1 MRNWFERSSRLV
13 HFAKQYP
20 VTFYGGLKN
29 RELFEEVKTFCVFIG
44 YPRSGHSLIGSL
56 LDAHPNMLIAHEVD
70 ALKYFYFGFGKNQI
84 FQLILENSSAFT
96 QNGRQWNYYSYR
108 VPNQWQGKFQDLRVI
123 GDKQGE
129 GTTLRF
135 KKAPFLLEKLQRVFQ
150 ERIKF
155 IHVIRNPYDNITT
168 ISLKTKRH
176 RRTLEESIDYYFSL
190 AETVAALKSQMN
202 SDNFFEMRHELFIEN
217 PHLFLNDLCR
227 FLGVEASDG
236 YLKDCASITFKSSK
250 KSRLDAQWT
259 PELIDLVK
267 TRMDSIDFLNGYS
280 FEE

>member
-1 MRNWFERSSRLV
+1 
-13 HFAKQYP
+13 
-20 VTFYGGLKN
+20 
-29 RELFEEVKTFCVFIG
+29 
-44 YPRSGHSLIGSL
+44 
-56 LDAHPNMLIAHEVD
+56 
-70 ALKYFYFGFGKNQI
+70 
-84 FQLILENSSAFT
+84 
-96 QNGRQWNYYSYR
+96 
-108 VPNQWQGKFQDLRVI
+108 
-123 GDKQGE
+123 
-129 GTTLRF
+129 
-135 KKAPFLLEKLQRVFQ
+135 
-150 ERIKF
+150 
-155 IHVIRNPYDNITT
+155 
-168 ISLKTKRH
+168 
-176 RRTLEESIDYYFSL
+176 LEESIDYYFSL